1 MELQKHKLNDFLD
14 GYGDG
19 LHGTPAYSDDG
30 IYFFING
37 NNLENNGIQITSDT
51 LRISEDEYQ
60 KIKRPLTNNTILLS
74 INGTLGKLAFYNGE
88 KIALGKSAC
97 FLNIRNDV
105 DKRYI
110 KYVLSSKEFKKYMLT
125 VASGSTIKNFAPKQA
140 AEYEFFAPDLPT
152 QKKIA
157 DVLSCIDDKIALN
170 NKTNA
175 ELEYMAKTIYDYWF
189 TQFDFPDKNGHPY
202 KTSGGQMVYNE
213 TLKREIP
220 AGWKVKRLNDF
231 GEFKNG
237 INYDPEEIGDT
248 KVKIINVRNITEST
262 VFFTPEKFDEL
273 LLKAKDIQK
282 YLTDDN
288 DIFIARSG
296 TPGATRLLPPDQ
308 KDTIFCGFII
318 RFKVFE
324 KIKKNFL
331 FFSIKQFEN
340 QTNTQAAGTILKNVS
355 QDTLKDIYLFEPPA
369 YVLQTFNSEIST
381 IFNLQL
387 KTKNENEELTKL
399 RDYLV
404 PLLMNGQIEVR

>member
-1 MELQKHKLNDFLD
+1 MKLQKHKLNDFLD

-19 LHGTPAYSDDG
+19 LHGTPTYSDDG
-30 IYFFING
+30 TYFFING

-157 DVLSCIDDKIALN
+157 DVLSCIDNKIALN
-170 NKTNA
+170 NKTNT
-175 ELEYMAKTIYDYWF
+175 ELENMAKTIYDYWF

-202 KTSGGQMVYNE
+202 KSSGGQMVYNE
-213 TLKREIP
+213 ILKREIP
-220 AGWKVKRLNDF
+220 AGWEAGCF
-231 GEFKNG
+231 GDL
-237 INYDPEEIGDT
+237 IEIGNGKDHSKLDDGDIPVYGSGGLMRKVNKSLYSGESVLFPRKGTLNNVMYVNETFWTVDT
-248 KVKIINVRNITEST
+248 MFYSIPKKQSLALYVYYNAKH
-262 VFFTPEKFDEL
+262 FD
-273 LLKAKDIQK
+273 
-282 YLTDDN
+282 
-288 DIFIARSG
+288 
-296 TPGATRLLPPDQ
+296 
-308 KDTIFCGFII
+308 
-318 RFKVFE
+318 FE
-324 KIKKNFL
+324 KMNTGTGVPSMTSSIIKELPVIIPDTSILDSFDKTIQPIYQQV
-331 FFSIKQFEN
+331 FSNRK
-340 QTNTQAAGTILKNVS
+340 
-355 QDTLKDIYLFEPPA
+355 
-369 YVLQTFNSEIST
+369 
-381 IFNLQL
+381 
-387 KTKNENEELTKL
+387 ENEELTKL
-399 RDYLV
+399 RDYLL
-404 PLLMNGQIEVR
+404 PLLMNGQIEVK

>member
-1 MELQKHKLNDFLD
+1 MD

-19 LHGTPAYSDDG
+19 LHGTPTYSDDG
-30 IYFFING
+30 TYFFING

-157 DVLSCIDDKIALN
+157 DVLSCIDNKIALN
-170 NKTNA
+170 NKTNT
-175 ELEYMAKTIYDYWF
+175 ELENMAKTIYDYWF

-202 KTSGGQMVYNE
+202 KSSGGQMVYNE
-213 TLKREIP
+213 ILKREIP
-220 AGWKVKRLNDF
+220 AGWEAGCF
-231 GEFKNG
+231 GDL
-237 INYDPEEIGDT
+237 IEIGNGKDHSKLDDGDIPVYGSGGLMRKVNKSLYSGESVLFPRKGTLNNVMYVNETFWTVDT
-248 KVKIINVRNITEST
+248 MFYSIPKKQSLALYVYYNAKH
-262 VFFTPEKFDEL
+262 FD
-273 LLKAKDIQK
+273 
-282 YLTDDN
+282 
-288 DIFIARSG
+288 
-296 TPGATRLLPPDQ
+296 
-308 KDTIFCGFII
+308 
-318 RFKVFE
+318 FE
-324 KIKKNFL
+324 KMNTGTGVPSMTSSIIKELPVIIPDTSILDSFDKTIQPIYQQV
-331 FFSIKQFEN
+331 FSNRK
-340 QTNTQAAGTILKNVS
+340 
-355 QDTLKDIYLFEPPA
+355 
-369 YVLQTFNSEIST
+369 
-381 IFNLQL
+381 
-387 KTKNENEELTKL
+387 ENEELTKL
-399 RDYLV
+399 RDYLL
-404 PLLMNGQIEVR
+404 PLLMNGQIEVK

>member
-1 MELQKHKLNDFLD
+1 MD

-19 LHGTPAYSDDG
+19 LHGTPTYSDDG
-30 IYFFING
+30 TYFFING

-74 INGTLGKLAFYNGE
+74 INGTLGKLAFYSGE

-157 DVLSCIDDKIALN
+157 DVLSCIDNKIALN
-170 NKTNA
+170 NKINI
-175 ELEYMAKTIYDYWF
+175 ELENMAKTIYDYWF

-213 TLKREIP
+213 ILKREIP
-220 AGWKVKRLNDF
+220 AGWEAGCF
-231 GEFKNG
+231 GDL
-237 INYDPEEIGDT
+237 IEIGNGKDHSKLDDGDIPVYGSGGLMRKVNKSLYSGESVLFPRKGTLNNVMYVNETFWTVDT
-248 KVKIINVRNITEST
+248 MFYSIPKKQSLALYVYYNAKH
-262 VFFTPEKFDEL
+262 FD
-273 LLKAKDIQK
+273 
-282 YLTDDN
+282 
-288 DIFIARSG
+288 
-296 TPGATRLLPPDQ
+296 
-308 KDTIFCGFII
+308 
-318 RFKVFE
+318 FE
-324 KIKKNFL
+324 KMNTGTGVPSMTSSIIKELPVIIPDTSILDSFDKTIQPIYQQV
-331 FFSIKQFEN
+331 FSNRK
-340 QTNTQAAGTILKNVS
+340 
-355 QDTLKDIYLFEPPA
+355 
-369 YVLQTFNSEIST
+369 
-381 IFNLQL
+381 
-387 KTKNENEELTKL
+387 ENEELTKL
-399 RDYLV
+399 RDYLL
-404 PLLMNGQIEVR
+404 PLLMNGQIEVK

>member
-30 IYFFING
+30 TYFFING

-74 INGTLGKLAFYNGE
+74 INGTLGKLAFYKGE

-170 NKTNA
+170 NKANT
-175 ELEYMAKTIYDYWF
+175 ELENMAKTIYDYWF

-202 KTSGGQMVYNE
+202 KASGGQMVYNE
-213 TLKREIP
+213 ILKREIP
-220 AGWKVKRLNDF
+220 AGWEVGKLCDIAKFSTETTNTENLQNYITTDNILPNKQGITKAEYIPTYGNVLRYEEYDILIANIRPYFKKIWLSNTNGMCSNDVLCIKAKNSAYKYFLYRLLWRDDF
-231 GEFKNG
+231 FDYVLKGAKGSKMPRGDKNH
-237 INYDPEEIGDT
+237 IMAMPIVFPNNEDIIESFDT
-248 KVKIINVRNITEST
+248 
-262 VFFTPEKFDEL
+262 FFTPLQNQIWKN
-273 LLKAKDIQK
+273 QK
-282 YLTDDN
+282 
-288 DIFIARSG
+288 
-296 TPGATRLLPPDQ
+296 
-308 KDTIFCGFII
+308 
-318 RFKVFE
+318 
-324 KIKKNFL
+324 
-331 FFSIKQFEN
+331 
-340 QTNTQAAGTILKNVS
+340 
-355 QDTLKDIYLFEPPA
+355 
-369 YVLQTFNSEIST
+369 
-381 IFNLQL
+381 
-387 KTKNENEELTKL
+387 ENEELTKL
-399 RDYLV
+399 RDYLL
-404 PLLMNGQIEVR
+404 PLLMNGQIEVK

>member
-1 MELQKHKLNDFLD
+1 MD

-30 IYFFING
+30 TYFFING

-74 INGTLGKLAFYNGE
+74 INGTLGKLAFYKGE

-170 NKTNA
+170 NKANT
-175 ELEYMAKTIYDYWF
+175 ELENMAKTIYDYWF

-202 KTSGGQMVYNE
+202 KASGGQMVYNE
-213 TLKREIP
+213 ILKREIP
-220 AGWKVKRLNDF
+220 AGWEVGKLCDIAKFSTETTNTENLQNYITTDNILPNKQGITKAEYIPTYGNVLRYEEYDILIANIRPYFKKIWLSNTNGMCSNDVLCIKAKNSAYKYFLYRLLWRDDF
-231 GEFKNG
+231 FDYVLKGAKGSKMPRGDKNH
-237 INYDPEEIGDT
+237 IMAMPIVFPNNEDIIESFDT
-248 KVKIINVRNITEST
+248 
-262 VFFTPEKFDEL
+262 FFTPLQNQIWKN
-273 LLKAKDIQK
+273 QK
-282 YLTDDN
+282 
-288 DIFIARSG
+288 
-296 TPGATRLLPPDQ
+296 
-308 KDTIFCGFII
+308 
-318 RFKVFE
+318 
-324 KIKKNFL
+324 
-331 FFSIKQFEN
+331 
-340 QTNTQAAGTILKNVS
+340 
-355 QDTLKDIYLFEPPA
+355 
-369 YVLQTFNSEIST
+369 
-381 IFNLQL
+381 
-387 KTKNENEELTKL
+387 ENEELTKL
-399 RDYLV
+399 RDYLL
-404 PLLMNGQIEVR
+404 PLLMNGQIEVK

>member
-1 MELQKHKLNDFLD
+1 MD

-30 IYFFING
+30 TYFFING

-140 AEYEFFAPDLPT
+140 AEYEFFAPDLTT

-170 NKTNA
+170 NKTNT
-175 ELEYMAKTIYDYWF
+175 ELENMAKTIYDYWF
-189 TQFDFPDKNGHPY
+189 TQFDFPDKNGYPY

-213 TLKREIP
+213 ILKREIP
-220 AGWKVKRLNDF
+220 AGWEVGKLSDIAEVFNGSTPSTKEDDNYGGNIVWITPKDLSDQQKKF
-231 GEFKNG
+231 TWYGE
-237 INYDPEEIGDT
+237 
-248 KVKIINVRNITEST
+248 RNITE
-262 VFFTPEKFDEL
+262 KGY
-273 LLKAKDIQK
+273 KD
-282 YLTDDN
+282 
-288 DIFIARSG
+288 S
-296 TPGATRLLPPDQ
+296 
-308 KDTIFCGFII
+308 
-318 RFKVFE
+318 
-324 KIKKNFL
+324 
-331 FFSIKQFEN
+331 
-340 QTNTQAAGTILKNVS
+340 NTTLVPKGTILLSSRAPIGLVSIAACELCTNQGFKNIVPKNLIFQNYNYYVIKTNIPKIEQLGSGTTFKEVS
-355 QDTLKDIYLFEPPA
+355 KQSMESFKVIIPPLDIIEKYNHK
-369 YVLQTFNSEIST
+369 VCS
-381 IFNLQL
+381 IFDEQL
-387 KTKNENEELTKL
+387 KLLKENDELSKV
-399 RDYLV
+399 RDYLL
-404 PLLMNGQIEVR
+404 PLLMNGQIEVK

>member
-30 IYFFING
+30 TYFFING

-157 DVLSCIDDKIALN
+157 DVLSFIDDKIALN
-170 NKTNA
+170 NKTNT
-175 ELEYMAKTIYDYWF
+175 ELENMSKTIYDYWF

-213 TLKREIP
+213 ILKR
-220 AGWKVKRLNDF
+220 
-231 GEFKNG
+231 
-237 INYDPEEIGDT
+237 
-248 KVKIINVRNITEST
+248 
-262 VFFTPEKFDEL
+262 
-273 LLKAKDIQK
+273 
-282 YLTDDN
+282 
-288 DIFIARSG
+288 
-296 TPGATRLLPPDQ
+296 
-308 KDTIFCGFII
+308 
-318 RFKVFE
+318 
-324 KIKKNFL
+324 
-331 FFSIKQFEN
+331 
-340 QTNTQAAGTILKNVS
+340 
-355 QDTLKDIYLFEPPA
+355 
-369 YVLQTFNSEIST
+369 
-381 IFNLQL
+381 
-387 KTKNENEELTKL
+387 
-399 RDYLV
+399 
-404 PLLMNGQIEVR
+404 